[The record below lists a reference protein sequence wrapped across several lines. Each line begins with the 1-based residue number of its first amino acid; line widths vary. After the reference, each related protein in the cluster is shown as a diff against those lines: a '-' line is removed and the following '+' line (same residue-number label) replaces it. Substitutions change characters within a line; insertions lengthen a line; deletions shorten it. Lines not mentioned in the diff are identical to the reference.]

1 MFQFNDQVHVQGEM
15 ATVLSTAGHNVT
27 VRYCGGR
34 EQTFPEHEVQ
44 RVRPPAKA
52 PKSRVDMSLDW
63 DIICKLKKPLLTL
76 PLDWRG
82 HHQNGTLWANKHRW
96 FQKEPERRNQLA
108 TNLGIQYGD
117 NIVIS
122 REDAQTIITAIES
135 STPLDRFIPVF
146 TGNSYSYSGC
156 PYCPSKQGFE
166 TDGSVL
172 RPTEPCPHPNGLVT
186 EFDLNVP
193 SGMVVINDDLR
204 DLCRIASKRDIN
216 TRYGVHLAILDYA
229 NNGLACGFGIG
240 NTCPTVARQKGGV
253 YTIGHRQ
260 GGRKVASICTD
271 LWAYSIMDYDEALK
285 RSAYYGV
292 EIRGDIVKI
301 PAGLY
306 RFQHFHNVDRDR
318 AKALFAS
325 FSRVGDALPPEDWCA
340 RDRAFTVDITQAVQA
355 KVKARSTL
363 FGGPDW
369 EAQCYNVFRSEFGG
383 CVPDRD
389 WHQNGHRND
398 YLAQDIEGVSVREIP
413 HFRFQGHWSI
423 DRSVID
429 TTVSRND
436 DLFGG
441 DIPFNPSY
449 AVAAGRILESA
460 ISFGLTPLRNVRT
473 GESNID
479 LTRANMHKAASLW
492 HGLVDRYPHV
502 AEENAPFHAWMQ
514 DREAV
519 ARWIDG
525 MELGEG
531 ESW

>member
-1 MFQFNDQVHVQGEM
+1 MFQFNDQVQVQGEL
-15 ATVLSTAGHNVT
+15 ATVISTAGHDVT

-34 EQTFPEHEVQ
+34 EQTFPEHAVQ
-44 RVRPPAKA
+44 RVKVA
-52 PKSRVDMSLDW
+52 PQITTQFDLSLDW
-63 DIICKLKKPLLTL
+63 DAVLKLRPVLLTL

-82 HHQNGTLWANKHRW
+82 HYQNGALWEDTSRW
-96 FQKEPERRNQLA
+96 YHKESERRVQML
-108 TNLGIQYGD
+108 TNLGFQYGD
-117 NIVIS
+117 NVVVS
-122 REDAQTIITAIES
+122 AEDAQAILAAVDS
-135 STPLDRFIPVF
+135 CTPLDRFIPVF
-146 TGNSYSYSGC
+146 TGDRHNGC
-156 PYCPSKQGFE
+156 PYCPPKQNFE
-166 TDGSVL
+166 TNGFVL
-172 RPTEPCPHPNGLVT
+172 RPTEPCPNPDGLVT

-193 SGMVVINDDLR
+193 SGMVVIDDDLR
-204 DLCRIASKRDIN
+204 DLCRIASERDIN
-216 TRYGVHLAILDYA
+216 TRYGVHQAILDYA
-229 NNGLACGFGIG
+229 ANGLVCGFGIG
-240 NTCPTVARQKGGV
+240 NTCPTVARQKGGT

-285 RSAYYGV
+285 RAAYYGV

-306 RFQHFHNVDRDR
+306 RFQHYHNIDRDR
-318 AKALFAS
+318 AKVLFAS

-355 KVKARSTL
+355 KVKSWSTL
-363 FGGPDW
+363 YGGSNW
-369 EAQCYNVFRSEFGG
+369 EAQCYNVFHSEFGG

-398 YLAQDIEGVSVREIP
+398 YLVQDIEGVPIKEIP
-413 HFRFQGHWSI
+413 HFRLQGHWEV
-423 DRSVID
+423 DRTVID
-429 TTVSRND
+429 TTVSRKD
-436 DLFGG
+436 ALFGG

-460 ISFGLTPLRNVRT
+460 ISFGLTPSWNMSEKVWRVEEERK
-473 GESNID
+473 
-479 LTRANMHKAASLW
+479 NMHKAARLW

-519 ARWIDG
+519 ARWIDA
-525 MELGEG
+525 MELI
-531 ESW
+531 